1 MKSISFLSY
10 LQAGIG
16 REQLKLALEPEAASI
31 FIQNIP
37 SNMITEK
44 LPVLKSGTKY
54 AIADLGGKNFKM
66 ALESCL

>member
-1 MKSISFLSY
+1 MTYVTFLCY

-54 AIADLGGKNFKM
+54 AIADLGGMKNNT
-66 ALESCL
+66 ALKIC